1 MDSLEVL
8 GHVVAVLDELRID
21 HMLVGAFSSNAY
33 GVARATKDA
42 DFVVACDAVAVLRI
56 AEALGQ
62 EYRLDRQMQFETIT
76 NTVRNVITHVPTG
89 FDIELFRLSDDP
101 HHQVGFRRR
110 RRGMVGGLARGVW
123 IPTAEDVIVQKLR
136 WHRDKDLGDVRNVIA
151 VRSGELDWEYI
162 RRWAGTHGTL
172 ELLERLVAALPKLD
186 DLADD

>member
-33 GVARATKDA
+33 GVARATKDV

-101 HHQVGFRRR
+101 HHQERLRRR

-172 ELLERLVAALPKLD
+172 ELLERLVAALPTLD

>member
-1 MDSLEVL
+1 
-8 GHVVAVLDELRID
+8 
-21 HMLVGAFSSNAY
+21 
-33 GVARATKDA
+33 
-42 DFVVACDAVAVLRI
+42 
-56 AEALGQ
+56 
-62 EYRLDRQMQFETIT
+62 
-76 NTVRNVITHVPTG
+76 
-89 FDIELFRLSDDP
+89 
-101 HHQVGFRRR
+101 
-110 RRGMVGGLARGVW
+110 MVGGLARGVW